1 MADQP
6 QHWDSTA
13 QLLQAELLHA
23 SSSVRGSKC
32 LFKLLF
38 SKIKPAISVG
48 KYLLQPSVFLTE
60 NGKKGLFNCCKRS
73 TEKSLIILQGLLML
87 RTLLWE
93 TEKHRNSPLKPHRL
107 CETGNSS
114 FTYRAANLREH

>member
-1 MADQP
+1 MTPIRSVRTTKDDKISVLMADQP

-23 SSSVRGSKC
+23 SSSVRSSKC

-87 RTLLWE
+87 
-93 TEKHRNSPLKPHRL
+93 KDSPL
-107 CETGNSS
+107 GN
-114 FTYRAANLREH
+114 